1 MPVSLRQSD
10 VICQKLEFYLH
21 IYFAIFPVHP
31 NNPQAHNNEKEL
43 RKELMA
49 FKIFLDT
56 KGSELS
62 KTSEFLQFYALP
74 YVSNPIEHPIFKGL
88 CTKKW
93 ANDLKMKLK
102 TYLQDNLPKISSPQL
117 FHWYAN
123 FKKKVGAG
131 GRDTAGSMMISPE
144 AEEIKERLL
153 MLQKHYLILQK
164 KEEYTRQTLIESQ
177 SKWTNFSKEI
187 LNISKEL
194 LFTIESMGVKQTVNK
209 ISLVPIRD
217 KMARYEAF
225 LNNNSEELEKKHGI
239 PMNKRSFIQNIQQQ
253 QQLQGNGIN
262 HFASMSSQP
271 MDNSFEEE
279 INPM

>member
-1 MPVSLRQSD
+1 M
-10 VICQKLEFYLH
+10 
-21 IYFAIFPVHP
+21 
-31 NNPQAHNNEKEL
+31 
-43 RKELMA
+43 
-49 FKIFLDT
+49 FLDT

-74 YVSNPIEHPIFKGL
+74 YVSNPMDHPIFKGL

-93 ANDLKMKLK
+93 ANDLRNKLK
-102 TYLQDNLPKISSPQL
+102 TFLQENLPKISSPQL
-117 FHWYAN
+117 FHWYAS
-123 FKKKVGAG
+123 FKKKAG
-131 GRDTAGSMMISPE
+131 PAARDPMGGMIMSPE

-194 LFTIESMGVKQTVNK
+194 LFTVEQMGIKQTVNK

-225 LNNNSEELEKKHGI
+225 LNNNSDELEKKHGI
-239 PMNKRSFIQNIQQQ
+239 PMTKKTFIQSIQQQQ
-253 QQLQGNGIN
+253 QQLQSAGGNGQVVN
-262 HFASMSSQP
+262 HYASMSS
-271 MDNSFEEE
+271 
-279 INPM
+279 